1 MSVQDEKSGALRF
14 IPTVR
19 TIVLAAAL
27 IVPLLFFG
35 MGVEY
40 ALPALAGDMFILA
53 AYLLETKRL
62 RQNGLEAAPLPTP
75 HRRVGDEVELSYTL
89 TNRGAR
95 ALKAVVRQ
103 PMPEGWE
110 AIRDRVELTVPPKSA
125 VDVSFTARPPRRGLH
140 VFPDP
145 ELTYRAERGW
155 FAIRVRRGP
164 GAEVLVHP
172 ALGALVEVERMRRGR
187 GMVLHG
193 LRRRRTVGTGSEFER
208 LRAYLPDDDFRH
220 INWKN
225 TARMGKPVTNVYQSE
240 KGRDVLICVD
250 CGRMMGQAAGSMR
263 VIDAA
268 VEAGIV
274 LTRSVVK
281 EGDRPGMVAFRDK
294 VENYLP
300 VKGGKVGAMRVTD
313 ALAGLEASPVHTSYS
328 ALAEAVSARQNRRSL
343 VVVFTDFNDPQLAED
358 LAAAMRLLRVRHAA
372 VVIGVR
378 DRVLDEVAAA
388 PYADRKGLCRA
399 LAAARLAEE
408 RDAAALDL
416 RKLGVEVVESDG
428 PGMAVAAVERY
439 LSVKAGRM
447 LD

>member
-1 MSVQDEKSGALRF
+1 MIVASA
-14 IPTVR
+14 R
-19 TIVLAAAL
+19 TLILAAAL
-27 IVPLLFFG
+27 SVPLLFFG
-35 MGVEY
+35 LGVEY
-40 ALPALAGDMFILA
+40 ALPALAGDMFIIA
-53 AYLLETKRL
+53 VYLLENKRL
-62 RQNGLEAAPLPTP
+62 RLNGLDLAALPSP
-75 HRRVGDEVELSYTL
+75 PGRVGEDVELSYTL

-95 ALKAVVRQ
+95 ALRAAVRQ

-110 AIRDRVELTVPPKSA
+110 ALRNRVELTVPPRSA
-125 VDVSFTARPPRRGLH
+125 VDVSFAARPPRRGLH

-145 ELTYRAERGW
+145 ELTCRAERGW
-155 FAIRVRRGP
+155 FALRSRRGP

-172 ALGALVEVERMRRGR
+172 SLSSLVQVERMRRGR
-187 GMVLHG
+187 GMVRQG

-208 LRAYLPDDDFRH
+208 LRVYLPDDDFRH

-250 CGRMMGQAAGSMR
+250 CGRMMGQAAGAER

-274 LTRSVVK
+274 LARSVVK
-281 EGDRPGMVAFRDK
+281 EGDRPGLVAFRDK

-328 ALAEAVSARQNRRSL
+328 ALAEAVGTRQNRRSL

-372 VVIGVR
+372 IVVGVR

-388 PYADRKGLCRA
+388 PYEDRRGLCRA